1 MTFQFIRDHRE
12 HFPVRLMCRVL
23 EASPS
28 GFYDW
33 LRRPESQRAAE
44 DRALIEKI
52 QAVHNESRRTY
63 GSPRVHASLK
73 AAGYRIGRKRVARL
87 MRENDIR
94 PRTKRK
100 FKVTTDSRHD
110 HPIAPN
116 LLDRQFTVEAP
127 NTVWLAD
134 LSYIWTREGW
144 LYLAVVLDLF
154 SRQVVGWAMDEQMPQ
169 ELTLAALDMA
179 LKRRRPLPGLMHHSD
194 RGSQY
199 AAGAYQKRLVE
210 HGIVCSMSRKGN
222 CWDNAPMESFFHTL
236 KTELVHHRDYLTRD
250 EARRDIFEYIEVFYN
265 RQRSHSTL
273 GYLSP
278 AQFEVT
284 ALAA

>member
-1 MTFQFIRDHRE
+1 VTFQFIRDHRE

-33 LRRPESQRAAE
+33 LGRPESQRAAE

-52 QAVHNESRRTY
+52 QATRADGQPE
-63 GSPRVHASLK
+63 
-73 AAGYRIGRKRVARL
+73 GYRIGRKRVARL

-116 LLDRQFTVEAP
+116 LLDRQFTVAAP

-134 LSYIWTREGW
+134 LSYPAKAGCPWPSCSTSSPVRWLAGRWT
-144 LYLAVVLDLF
+144 
-154 SRQVVGWAMDEQMPQ
+154 SRC
-169 ELTLAALDMA
+169 
-179 LKRRRPLPGLMHHSD
+179 RRS
-194 RGSQY
+194 
-199 AAGAYQKRLVE
+199 
-210 HGIVCSMSRKGN
+210 
-222 CWDNAPMESFFHTL
+222 
-236 KTELVHHRDYLTRD
+236 
-250 EARRDIFEYIEVFYN
+250 
-265 RQRSHSTL
+265 
-273 GYLSP
+273 
-278 AQFEVT
+278 
-284 ALAA
+284 

>member
-52 QAVHNESRRTY
+52 QATRADGQPARARQPGSRCGGATAAAQ
-63 GSPRVHASLK
+63 GK

-94 PRTKRK
+94 AKRK

-110 HPIAPN
+110 HPVAPN

-154 SRQVVGWAMDEQMPQ
+154 SRQGWAMDE
-169 ELTLAALDMA
+169 
-179 LKRRRPLPGLMHHSD
+179 
-194 RGSQY
+194 
-199 AAGAYQKRLVE
+199 
-210 HGIVCSMSRKGN
+210 
-222 CWDNAPMESFFHTL
+222 
-236 KTELVHHRDYLTRD
+236 
-250 EARRDIFEYIEVFYN
+250 
-265 RQRSHSTL
+265 
-273 GYLSP
+273 
-278 AQFEVT
+278 
-284 ALAA
+284 